1 MIQII
6 TDKYT
11 KKNLYVETNKYV
23 VSDFKSPKSFDEYEI
38 NVIDLSFDKL
48 WRKDSTE
55 KMDNINMSKD
65 FLHYKKIIENTQNT
79 KVLIIFPQNIRFF
92 SYYYNDKYHR
102 SEDLK
107 NLLQLVKDL
116 VRKYINLYD
125 FDLVFESTKTML
137 NSEEINADFYFYK
150 NNLQE
155 ENIVL
160 ISDKSKKVTTIK
172 VDSNLFYT
180 TLDISNSPEK
190 LEEFLLKT
198 QIIDNEENNKPEWL
212 KEVNILDDIEIKNR
226 IYEIDECIKNKQIEK
241 SKEIEK
247 QRENEKIKSILYE
260 TNKNLQNEVIEI
272 LNEILD
278 YQDDNFIDEMEEDFR
293 IKKENVTF
301 IIETKGL
308 SRNIKGE
315 DISKTVNHVE
325 VYLDKLD
332 EEDIKENVKGIYIVA
347 TQRKKKIVERE
358 KTPDRQ
364 VKLAERNNI
373 LIIRTEQLLEII
385 EDYRRKKLKTEDIIK
400 IFTEQIGELKY
411 EKR

>member
-11 KKNLYVETNKYV
+11 KKNLNVENNKYV